1 MNSNDILIRPI
12 ISEKTT
18 GMMELNK
25 YVFEVS
31 MKSNKLMV
39 RRAVK
44 ELFGVQPEKIN
55 IMRVRG
61 KKKRIRYQVG
71 TTSAWKKAI
80 VTLKDGDKIDIF
92 EAQ

>member
-18 GMMELNK
+18 EMMELNK

-39 RRAVK
+39 RQAVK
-44 ELFGVQPEKIN
+44 DLFGVQPEKVN
-55 IMRVRG
+55 VMRVRG

-80 VTLKDGDKIDIF
+80 VTLKEGDKIDIF
-92 EAQ
+92 DAQ